1 MFFPPSSPHG
11 QRNKRRCE
19 FIRAACLVWP
29 GRGASGHLVLLP
41 RILSP
46 SNINQNALMLKR
58 YQIGLVSDRQVIWRV
73 TFDFAVYFAF

>member
-1 MFFPPSSPHG
+1 VRIYS
-11 QRNKRRCE
+11 RRL
-19 FIRAACLVWP
+19 FGLAGP
-29 GRGASGHLVLLP
+29 GGASGHLVLLP

-58 YQIGLVSDRQVIWRV
+58 YQIRLASDRQVIWWV

>member
-1 MFFPPSSPHG
+1 VRIYS
-11 QRNKRRCE
+11 RRL
-19 FIRAACLVWP
+19 FGLAGP
-29 GRGASGHLVLLP
+29 GASGHLVLLP

-73 TFDFAVYFAF
+73 TLDFVVHFAFKNEKCTQKQIKVARYV